1 MFNPGYYGDLN
12 NGIAIAIVAWQII
25 SIIAAIAGAFVMYFV
40 FLSKKNEGKF
50 KGFVKWLYEFF
61 SFKKMTLE
69 VILKICYMITAF
81 YLTLS
86 SLSFI
91 AVNPL
96 MFFLQLIVGNLIA
109 RIAYEGAILLLN
121 VHKELVEINKNT
133 SKK

>member
-1 MFNPGYYGDLN
+1 MFNPGYYGNMN
-12 NGIAIAIVAWQII
+12 NGITIAIVVWQVI
-25 SIIAAIAGAFVMYFV
+25 SVIAAIAGAFVMYFV
-40 FLSKKNEGKF
+40 FLPKKNEGKY
-50 KGFVKWLYEFF
+50 KGFAKWLYEFF
-61 SFKKMTLE
+61 DFKKMTLE

-96 MFFLQLIVGNLIA
+96 MFFAQLIVGNLLA
-109 RIAYEGAILLLN
+109 RIAYESAILLLKI
-121 VHKELVEINKNT
+121 HKELSEINKNT